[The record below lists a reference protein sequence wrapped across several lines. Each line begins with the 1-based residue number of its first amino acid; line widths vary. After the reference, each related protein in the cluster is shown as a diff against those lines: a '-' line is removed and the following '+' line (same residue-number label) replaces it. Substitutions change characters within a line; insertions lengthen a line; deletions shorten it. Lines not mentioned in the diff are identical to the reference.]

1 MANDPTIPES
11 PLPADG
17 LDSLFAN
24 HPRSWQQNLYVYPV
38 ISRRSGGLSIGVNLN
53 PDKACNFN
61 CVYCQVD
68 RTVPPVVRKLDLERL
83 SLELDT
89 MVRLT
94 LSGELFAQG
103 PLACTPASHRTLR
116 DIAFSGD
123 GEPTTSPRF
132 LDAVRLTAKLRDRH
146 GLDHTRLVLIT
157 DAAYLDRPMVR
168 EALTVLDAN
177 NGEIWAKLDAGTEA
191 HFRRVN
197 RPNVS
202 LEKVIANITEAA
214 RLRPIVIQSMW
225 MNMNGQPPP
234 NDEVDA
240 FAARLNQIIAHGGR
254 LRMVQIYTIARQTAE
269 SYVTPL
275 EDDHLRRLAD
285 RIRAIVAVPVS
296 IYS

>member
-1 MANDPTIPES
+1 MANDPSTPGS
-11 PLPADG
+11 PLPADR

-89 MVRLT
+89 MVRLV
-94 LSGELFAQG
+94 LSGELFAEG
-103 PLACTPASHRTLR
+103 PLACTPPSHRALR

-132 LDAVRLTAKLRDRH
+132 LDAVRLTAELRDRH

-177 NGEIWAKLDAGTEA
+177 NGEIWAKLDAGTET
-191 HFRRVN
+191 HFQLVN

-202 LEKVIANITEAA
+202 LEKVIENITEAA

-234 NDEVDA
+234 HDEVDA
-240 FAARLNQIIAHGGR
+240 FAARLNQIITHGGR
-254 LRMVQIYTIARQTAE
+254 LQMVQIYTIARQTAE

-275 EDDHLRRLAD
+275 EDDHLRHLAD
-285 RIRAIVAVPVS
+285 RVRAIVAVPVS